1 MSKLV
6 FWTAN
11 QIAQAIRDRQVSAQ
25 EVLEAHLQQ
34 IATHNARVNAIVTS
48 DEERARQQA
57 KAADE
62 SIAKGEIWGALHGVP
77 ITAKDCYETAGL
89 RSTCGYEKL
98 FDYIPAQDATI
109 IARMKAAGA
118 ILLGKTNMAI
128 LASDMQTISDFG
140 RTNNP
145 WNLACTAGGSSG
157 GSAAAVAAGFVP
169 MDLCT
174 GLGGSAR
181 IPAHFCGVF
190 GIKPTENRVS
200 MAGAWLAPLQGD
212 AGLQYMYAPGVMT
225 RSVEDLK
232 LWLSIVEGQDERWIY
247 TPPTPPDIGDSR
259 PLQSYRIAWADNFGE
274 ITANQEIR
282 NTIARVTQT
291 LAGQGCQIEKA
302 SPSNFNYTAA
312 WENYGELIGAWLAT
326 RPMPKQP
333 TLKDDLRKLIAGGSV
348 IKGALRGSRLKLK
361 QYGAALARRVA
372 FTEQMDNF
380 LSQWDAWICPV
391 VPFPAFK
398 HHTPGKPI
406 EVDGERMPYVL
417 GGIAYTSIF
426 TLTGHPVVVIPI
438 GQTQSGLPIG
448 IHLVGKRWQDSQLL
462 DLAEKIVRV
471 TGTVSRPPGY

>member
-1 MSKLV
+1 MSNIV
-6 FWTAN
+6 FWTAT
-11 QIAQAIRDRQVSAQ
+11 QMAKAIRDRQVSSE
-25 EVLEAHLQQ
+25 EVLEAHLKQ
-34 IATHNARVNAIVTS
+34 IEMHNAKLNAIVTL
-48 DEERARQQA
+48 DKEHARQQA

-62 SIAKGEIWGALHGVP
+62 AIAKGGLWGALHGVP
-77 ITAKDCYETAGL
+77 ITVKDCYETTGMG
-89 RSTCGYEKL
+89 SSCGYKKF
-98 FDYIPAQDATI
+98 FDYVPSQDATI

-128 LASDMQTISDFG
+128 LASDMQTVSDFG

-145 WNLACTAGGSSG
+145 WDLSRTTGGSSG

-190 GIKPTENRVS
+190 GIKPTEHRVS
-200 MAGAWLAPLQGD
+200 MAGAWISPVEGEV
-212 AGLQYMYAPGVMT
+212 GLQYMYAPGVMT

-232 LWLSIVEGQDERWIY
+232 LWLSIVEGQDERWID
-247 TPPTPPDIGDSR
+247 TPPPPTQAADSR
-259 PLQSYRIAWADNFGE
+259 PLQSYRIAWADTFGE
-274 ITANQEIR
+274 ITASQETR
-282 NTIARVTQT
+282 NILAKVTQK
-291 LAGQGCQIEKA
+291 LSEQGCQIEKA
-302 SPSNFNYTAA
+302 SPANFNYTAA

-333 TLKDDLRKLIAGGSV
+333 TLKNDLRKLIAGGPV
-348 IKGALRGSRLKLK
+348 IKGALKGSGLKLK
-361 QYGAALARRVA
+361 QHSAALAHRA
-372 FTEQMDNF
+372 TFTQTMDNF

-398 HHTPGKPI
+398 HHIPGKPI
-406 EVDGERMPYVL
+406 EVDGQKMSYVL

-438 GQTQSGLPIG
+438 GQTQNGLPIG
-448 IHLVGKRWQDSQLL
+448 MHLVGKRWQDYELL
-462 DLAEKIVRV
+462 DLTEKIVEV
-471 TGTVSRPPGY
+471 TGAITHPPGY

>member
-1 MSKLV
+1 MAK
-6 FWTAN
+6 
-11 QIAQAIRDRQVSAQ
+11 AIRDRQVSAQ
-25 EVLEAHLQQ
+25 DILEAHFQQ
-34 IATHNARVNAIVTS
+34 IKAHNAKLNAIVTL
-48 DEERARQQA
+48 DEEHARKQA
-57 KAADE
+57 KAVDE
-62 SIAKGEIWGALHGVP
+62 AIARGEIWGALQGVP

-89 RSTCGYEKL
+89 RSTCGYKKF

-109 IARMKAAGA
+109 VARMKAAGA
-118 ILLGKTNMAI
+118 VLLGKTNMAI

-200 MAGAWLAPLQGD
+200 MAGAWLTPLEGD
-212 AGLQYMYAPGVMT
+212 AGLQYMYAPGAMT

-232 LWLSIVEGQDERWIY
+232 LWLSIVEGQDERWID
-247 TPPTPPDIGDSR
+247 TPPTPADSTDSR
-259 PLQSYRIAWADNFGE
+259 PLRSYRIAWADTFGE
-274 ITANQEIR
+274 ITASQETR
-282 NTIARVTQT
+282 STIASVTQK
-291 LAGQGCQIEKA
+291 LVEQGCQIEKA

-333 TLKDDLRKLIAGGSV
+333 TLKNDLRKLIAGGAV
-348 IKGALRGSRLKLK
+348 IKGALRGSGLKLK
-361 QYGAALARRVA
+361 QYGAALARRAA
-372 FTEQMDNF
+372 FTKQMDNF

-391 VPFPAFK
+391 VPFPAFQ
-398 HHTPGKPI
+398 HQIPGKPI

-438 GQTQSGLPIG
+438 GQTQNGLPIG

-462 DLAEKIVRV
+462 DLAEQIVGV

>member
-1 MSKLV
+1 M
-6 FWTAN
+6 FWTAS
-11 QIAQAIRDRQVSAQ
+11 QIAKAIRERQVSAQ

-34 IATHNARVNAIVTS
+34 IATHNAKINAIVTI
-48 DEERARQQA
+48 DEERTRQQA
-57 KAADE
+57 KAADDAI
-62 SIAKGEIWGALHGVP
+62 SKGEIWGALHGVP
-77 ITAKDCYETAGL
+77 ITAKDCYETVGL
-89 RSTCGYEKL
+89 RSTCGYKKL
-98 FDYIPAQDATI
+98 FDYIPALDATI
-109 IARMKAAGA
+109 VARMKAAGA

-128 LASDMQTISDFG
+128 LASDMQTVSDFG

-200 MAGAWLAPLQGD
+200 MAGAWLAPLEGD
-212 AGLQYMYAPGVMT
+212 DGLQYMYAPGVMT

-232 LWLSIVEGQDERWIY
+232 LWLSLVEGQDERWIY
-247 TPPTPPDIGDSR
+247 TPPTPPNIFDSR
-259 PLQSYRIAWADNFGE
+259 LLQSYQVAWTDTFGE
-274 ITANQEIR
+274 ITASQETR
-282 NTIARVTQT
+282 DTIAKVTQT
-291 LAGQGCQIEKA
+291 LSEQGCQIEEA
-302 SPSNFNYTAA
+302 SPSDFNYTAA

-326 RPMPKQP
+326 RPIPKQP
-333 TLKDDLRKLIAGGSV
+333 TLKNDLRKLIAGGSV

-361 QYGAALARRVA
+361 QYGASTARRVA
-372 FTEQMDNF
+372 FTKQMDNF

-398 HHTPGKPI
+398 HQTPGKPI
-406 EVDGERMPYVL
+406 EVDGERMPYLL
-417 GGIAYTSIF
+417 GGTAYTSIF

-438 GQTQSGLPIG
+438 GQTQQGLPIG
-448 IHLVGKRWQDSQLL
+448 IQLVGKRWQDYSLL
-462 DLAEKIVRV
+462 DLAKKIVEV
-471 TGTVSRPPGY
+471 AGTVAHPLMN

>member
-1 MSKLV
+1 MAK
-6 FWTAN
+6 
-11 QIAQAIRDRQVSAQ
+11 AIRDRQVSAQ
-25 EVLEAHLQQ
+25 DVLEAHLQQ
-34 IATHNARVNAIVTS
+34 TKAHNAKLNAIATL

-57 KAADE
+57 KAADDA
-62 SIAKGEIWGALHGVP
+62 IAKGEIWGALHGVP

-89 RSTCGYEKL
+89 RSTCGYKKF

-109 IARMKAAGA
+109 VARMKAAGA

-145 WNLACTAGGSSG
+145 WDLACTAGGSSG

-200 MAGAWLAPLQGD
+200 MAGAWLTPLEGD

-247 TPPTPPDIGDSR
+247 TPPTPLDSANSR
-259 PLQSYRIAWADNFGE
+259 PLRSYRIAWADTFGE
-274 ITANQEIR
+274 ITASQETR
-282 NTIARVTQT
+282 NTIARATQI
-291 LAGQGCQIEKA
+291 LVEQGCQIEKA

-326 RPMPKQP
+326 RPIPKQP
-333 TLKDDLRKLIAGGSV
+333 TLKNDLRKLIAGGPV
-348 IKGALRGSRLKLK
+348 IRGALKGSGLKLK

-372 FTEQMDNF
+372 FTKQMDNF

-391 VPFPAFK
+391 VPFPAFQ

-406 EVDGERMPYVL
+406 EVDGEQMHYVL

-438 GQTQSGLPIG
+438 GQTQTGLPIG

-462 DLAEKIVRV
+462 DLAQKIVEV

>member
-6 FWTAN
+6 FWTAS

-34 IATHNARVNAIVTS
+34 IATHNAKVNAIVML
-48 DEERARQQA
+48 DKERARQRA

-62 SIAKGEIWGALHGVP
+62 AIDKGEIWGALHGVP

-89 RSTCGYEKL
+89 RSTCGYKKL
-98 FDYIPAQDATI
+98 FDYIPTQDATI

-128 LASDMQTISDFG
+128 LASDMQTISNFG

-145 WNLACTAGGSSG
+145 WNLACTVGGSSG

-200 MAGAWLAPLQGD
+200 MAGAWLAPLEGD
-212 AGLQYMYAPGVMT
+212 AGLQYMYAPGIMT

-247 TPPTPPDIGDSR
+247 TPPTPLYIADSR
-259 PLQSYRIAWADNFGE
+259 PLQSYHIAWADNFGE

-282 NTIARVTQT
+282 NTIARVTQA
-291 LAGQGCQIEKA
+291 LAKQGCQIEKA

-361 QYGAALARRVA
+361 QYGAVLARRVA
-372 FTEQMDNF
+372 FTEQMDSF
-380 LSQWDAWICPV
+380 LSRWDAWICPV

-406 EVDGERMPYVL
+406 EVDGEQMPYVL
-417 GGIAYTSIF
+417 GGVAYTSIF

-438 GQTQSGLPIG
+438 GQTQNGLPIG
-448 IHLVGKRWQDSQLL
+448 IHLVGKRWQDYQLL
-462 DLAEKIVRV
+462 DLAEKIVTV
-471 TGTVSRPPGY
+471 TGSVSHPPGY

>member
-1 MSKLV
+1 MSDLV
-6 FWTAN
+6 FWTAS
-11 QIAQAIRDRQVSAQ
+11 QMAKAIRDRQVSAQ
-25 EVLEAHLQQ
+25 DILEAHFQQ
-34 IATHNARVNAIVTS
+34 IKAHNAKLNAIVTL
-48 DEERARQQA
+48 DEEHARKQA
-57 KAADE
+57 KAVDE
-62 SIAKGEIWGALHGVP
+62 AIARGEIWGALQGVP

-89 RSTCGYEKL
+89 RSTCGYKKF

-109 IARMKAAGA
+109 VARMKAAGA
-118 ILLGKTNMAI
+118 VLLGKTNMAI

-200 MAGAWLAPLQGD
+200 MAGAWLTPLEGD
-212 AGLQYMYAPGVMT
+212 AGLQYMYAPGAMT

-232 LWLSIVEGQDERWIY
+232 LWLSIVEGQDERWID
-247 TPPTPPDIGDSR
+247 TPPTPADSTDSR
-259 PLQSYRIAWADNFGE
+259 PLRSYRIAWADTFGE
-274 ITANQEIR
+274 ITASQETR
-282 NTIARVTQT
+282 STIASVTQK
-291 LAGQGCQIEKA
+291 LVEQGCQIEKA

-333 TLKDDLRKLIAGGSV
+333 TLKNDLRKLIAGGAV
-348 IKGALRGSRLKLK
+348 IKGALRGSGLKLK
-361 QYGAALARRVA
+361 QYGAALARRAA
-372 FTEQMDNF
+372 FTKQMDNF

-391 VPFPAFK
+391 VPFPAFQ
-398 HHTPGKPI
+398 HQIPGKPI

-438 GQTQSGLPIG
+438 GQTQNGLPIG

-462 DLAEKIVRV
+462 DLAEQIVGV

>member
-1 MSKLV
+1 M
-6 FWTAN
+6 
-11 QIAQAIRDRQVSAQ
+11 AQAIRDRQVSAQ

-34 IATHNARVNAIVTS
+34 IATHNARVNAIVTL

-62 SIAKGEIWGALHGVP
+62 AIAKGEIWGALHGVP
-77 ITAKDCYETAGL
+77 ITAKDCYETVGL
-89 RSTCGYEKL
+89 RSTCGYKKL

-109 IARMKAAGA
+109 VARMKAAGA

-140 RTNNP
+140 STNNP

-190 GIKPTENRVS
+190 GIKPTENCVS
-200 MAGAWLAPLQGD
+200 MAGAWLAPLEGN

-247 TPPTPPDIGDSR
+247 TPPTPPNIADSR
-259 PLQSYRIAWADNFGE
+259 PLQSYQIAWTDNFGV
-274 ITANQEIR
+274 ITASQETR
-282 NTIARVTQT
+282 NTIARVIQT
-291 LAGQGCQIEKA
+291 LAEQGCQIEKA

-333 TLKDDLRKLIAGGSV
+333 TLKNDLRKLIAGGSV

-380 LSQWDAWICPV
+380 VSQWDAWICPV

-406 EVDGERMPYVL
+406 EVDGEQIPYVL
-417 GGIAYTSIF
+417 GGVAYTSIF

-438 GQTQSGLPIG
+438 GQTQNGLPIG
-448 IHLVGKRWQDSQLL
+448 IHLVGKRWQDSELL
-462 DLAEKIVRV
+462 DLAEKIVAV

>member
-1 MSKLV
+1 MSDIV
-6 FWTAN
+6 FWTAS
-11 QIAQAIRDRQVSAQ
+11 QIAAAIRDRQVSVQ
-25 EVLEAHLQQ
+25 DVLEAHLQQ
-34 IATHNARVNAIVTS
+34 IKAHNTKLNAIVTL
-48 DEERARQQA
+48 DEEYARQQA
-57 KAADE
+57 KAADDA
-62 SIAKGEIWGALHGVP
+62 IARGEIWGALHGVP
-77 ITAKDCYETAGL
+77 ITVKDCYETEGL
-89 RSTCGYEKL
+89 RSTCGYKKF
-98 FDYIPAQDATI
+98 FDYIPDQDATI
-109 IARMKAAGA
+109 VARMKAAGA
-118 ILLGKTNMAI
+118 IVLGKTNMAI

-145 WNLACTAGGSSG
+145 WDLSCTAGGSSG
-157 GSAAAVAAGFVP
+157 GSAVAVAAGFVP

-200 MAGAWLAPLQGD
+200 MAGAWIAPLEGD

-247 TPPTPPDIGDSR
+247 TPPAPKDMANSR
-259 PLQSYRIAWADNFGE
+259 PLQSYRIAWADTFGE
-274 ITANQEIR
+274 ITANQETH
-282 NTIARVTQT
+282 NMMAKVTQT
-291 LAGQGCQIEKA
+291 LAEQGCQIEKT
-302 SPSNFNYTAA
+302 SPSNFDYTAA

-333 TLKDDLRKLIAGGSV
+333 TLKNDLRKLIAGGAV

-438 GQTQSGLPIG
+438 EQTQKGLPIG
-448 IHLVGKRWQDSQLL
+448 IHIVGRRWQDFQLL
-462 DLAEKIVRV
+462 DLAEKIVGV
-471 TGTVSRPPGY
+471 IGTVSRPPGY